1 MTTKIGRP
9 KGHYTQ
15 YRRLSQLRE
24 MLELHPKGLSMVE
37 IARKL
42 HVTDRSVRRYLR
54 ELEREVDVERTPDPD
69 GLGGVVV
76 RIPTRDLPRRVK
88 LHRTQIY
95 GLLMARRVF
104 RMLDGTTFESVLR
117 EAVDQLLSHV
127 QRAPRRGAEV
137 DPDTR
142 LEDRFLYLP
151 ATPMKPLDGDAA
163 EIVDTMLDACAQL
176 RPCTIRYRKGAARDA
191 VEKLTVHPYA
201 IVIYK
206 DTIYCVCHVV
216 ERGGIRTL
224 RADRITDADADPLA
238 HFVLPKDFSVDRY
251 FEGQFGVHVGDG
263 TPTKVVIDFHA
274 RVADYVRTRRFPGEG
289 GEDATCE
296 PLRDGGCRLTMV
308 VGSTTEVQSWVLSF
322 GETARVV
329 EPESLRQAV
338 ARELRAA
345 AELYDAPPPPEA
357 RPEADPPA
365 GRRSRTEA
373 KGAREGRRS
382 GPPKAGA
389 TGSGNS

>member
-1 MTTKIGRP
+1 MVKLGRP

-24 MLELHPKGLSMVE
+24 MLESHPKGLSLDE

-54 ELEREVDVERTPDPD
+54 ELEREVDLERTADPD
-69 GLGGVVV
+69 GFGGVVV

-104 RMLDGTTFESVLR
+104 RMLDGTTFEAVLR

-127 QRAPRRGAEV
+127 QRAPRRGADI

-151 ATPMKPLDGDAA
+151 AAPMKPLAGDAA
-163 EIVDTMLDACAQL
+163 DVVDTMLDACAQL
-176 RPCTIRYRKGAARDA
+176 RPCRITYRKGARDGA
-191 VEKLTVHPYA
+191 TESLTVHPYA

-206 DTIYCVCHVV
+206 DTIYAVCFVV
-216 ERGGIRTL
+216 ERDGIRTL
-224 RADRITDADADPLA
+224 RADRIVEADSDPLQ
-238 HFVLPKDFSVDRY
+238 HFVLPEGFSVDKH
-251 FEGQFGVHVGDG
+251 FEGTFGVHSGE
-263 TPTKVVIDFHA
+263 TPTRVVIDFHP
-274 RVADYVRTRRFPGEG
+274 RVADFVRTRRFPGEDG
-289 GEDATCE
+289 KDATCQ
-296 PLRDGGCRLTMV
+296 PLPDGGVRLTMV
-308 VGSTTEVQSWVLSF
+308 VRSTTEVRSWVLSF

-329 EPESLRQAV
+329 EPPALVDEV
-338 ARELRAA
+338 AREVRAA
-345 AELYDAPPPPEA
+345 AALYDSPRDSKTVVRTRA
-357 RPEADPPA
+357 R
-365 GRRSRTEA
+365 S
-373 KGAREGRRS
+373 
-382 GPPKAGA
+382 
-389 TGSGNS
+389 

>member
-1 MTTKIGRP
+1 MPKIGRP

-24 MLELHPKGLSMVE
+24 MLELHPKGLSMLE

-104 RMLDGTTFESVLR
+104 RMLDGTTFETVLR

-127 QRAPRRGAEV
+127 QRAPRRGADL

-176 RPCTIRYRKGAARDA
+176 RPCTIRYRKGASRDA
-191 VEKLTVHPYA
+191 TERLTVHPYA

-224 RADRITDADADPLA
+224 RADRITDADADPLQ
-238 HFVLPKDFSVDRY
+238 HFVLPPDFSVDRY
-251 FEGQFGVHVGDG
+251 FEGQFGVHVGEA
-263 TPTKVVIDFHA
+263 TTRVVIDFHA

-296 PLRDGGCRLTMV
+296 PLPDGGCRLSMV

-329 EPESLRQAV
+329 EPEALRQAV

-345 AELYDAPPPPEA
+345 AELYDRDPEP
-357 RPEADPPA
+357 RPQSGE
-365 GRRSRTEA
+365 RRSRTEA
-373 KGAREGRRS
+373 KPARDGGRRAAS
-382 GPPKAGA
+382 SRS
-389 TGSGNS
+389 GSGSA

>member
-1 MTTKIGRP
+1 MTKLGRP
-9 KGHYTQ
+9 KGNYTQ

-24 MLELHPKGLSMVE
+24 MLENHPKGLAMAE

-54 ELEREVDVERTPDPD
+54 ELEREVDIERKPDPD

-104 RMLDGTTFESVLR
+104 RMLDGTTFEAVLR

-151 ATPMKPLDGDAA
+151 ATPMKPLEGDAA
-163 EIVDTMLDACAQL
+163 EVVDTILDACAQL
-176 RPCTIRYRKGAARDA
+176 RPCRIRYRKGPIGDA
-191 VEKLTVHPYA
+191 IEDLEVHPYA

-206 DTIYCVCHVV
+206 DTIYVVCWVK
-216 ERGGIRTL
+216 ERAAIRTL
-224 RADRITDADADPLA
+224 RADRIVDADADPLVR
-238 HFVLPKDFSVDRY
+238 FELPEGFSVDQY
-251 FEGQFGVHVGDG
+251 FSGQFGVHTGERS
-263 TPTKVVIDFHA
+263 TRVVIDFHA
-274 RVADYVRTRRFPGEG
+274 RVADFVRTRRFPGEDG
-289 GEDATCE
+289 ADGTCE
-296 PLRDGGCRLTMV
+296 PLPGGGCRLTMV
-308 VGSTTEVQSWVLSF
+308 VGSTTEVRSWVMSF
-322 GETARVV
+322 GDTAKIV
-329 EPESLRQAV
+329 EPKELADAV

-345 AELYDAPPPPEA
+345 AALYDA
-357 RPEADPPA
+357 
-365 GRRSRTEA
+365 G
-373 KGAREGRRS
+373 
-382 GPPKAGA
+382 
-389 TGSGNS
+389 